1 MRGCVAET
9 VSPQTIQGI
18 GNVPPIHGVKWG
30 ASRTAA
36 RLTSVR
42 ALLYN
47 ASLRRFLAAIT
58 AGDYLMSS
66 SSTRFRTQAA
76 VLPVVAIVLLLAVG
90 AVAGTT
96 ADKSADPANPSPTT
110 QTDKASQAKKATQPD
125 EAAPAND
132 STQSKKSAEVGE
144 EARRASEEKPE

>member
-30 ASRTAA
+30 ASTHG
-36 RLTSVR
+36 R
-42 ALLYN
+42 AVDEREGPPYN
-47 ASLRRFLAAIT
+47 ASLRRLLAAIM

-66 SSTRFRTQAA
+66 SFTRFRTQAA

-90 AVAGTT
+90 AVAAYDG
-96 ADKSADPANPSPTT
+96 
-110 QTDKASQAKKATQPD
+110 
-125 EAAPAND
+125 
-132 STQSKKSAEVGE
+132 
-144 EARRASEEKPE
+144 RR